1 MPLLSGRATVLQGLT
16 TRGRCLVAAG
26 VAAGACALVLDER
39 DLLRVAL
46 LLVALPVLC
55 AVLLSLA
62 RLDLRTSR
70 SVSPAAVTVGT
81 PAVVTLTLGAGARLP
96 VAGLLLSD
104 DVPAALGE
112 VPRYAVGVLPRGTS
126 ASVHY
131 PLTPALRGRHTLG
144 PVQVRLADPFGL
156 VELVRVLP
164 GTTEVLVRPALVD
177 LSGEP
182 GSLVHSVEI
191 GGTPAGSRG
200 AAQNVQDALV
210 RPYQR
215 GDDLRSVHW
224 RSTARRDELMVRPQ
238 EQNRRTGTVVLL
250 DVRTA
255 AHHGTGKH
263 STFEHAISVAAS
275 VAAHLDARG
284 RPVQL
289 VTSDGVDLGRGES
302 CLDRLAVLAT
312 VRGASLAGAVG
323 AVGAHEL
330 IAVLG
335 SVDAAGAQTLLAA
348 TTGNGPARAVV
359 LGAEGAGVAV
369 LRSAGWSV
377 VVARERTPTLQ
388 VWQQLCAGAA
398 ELAGAGW

>member
-1 MPLLSGRATVLQGLT
+1 MLSVHASMLQGLT
-16 TRGRCLVAAG
+16 TRGRCLLAAG
-26 VAAGACALVLDER
+26 VAAGACALILDER

-46 LLVALPVLC
+46 LLIALPVLC
-55 AVLLSLA
+55 ALLLGLA
-62 RLDLRTSR
+62 RLDLQTAR
-70 SVSPAAVTVGT
+70 SVAPAAVTAGT
-81 PAVVTLTLGAGARLP
+81 PAVVTLTLGAGGRLP

-104 DVPAALGE
+104 EVPAVLGE

-131 PLTPALRGRHTLG
+131 PLTPTLRGRHTLG
-144 PVQVRLADPFGL
+144 PVQVRLADPLGL

-164 GTTEVLVRPALVD
+164 GSTEVLVRPALVD

-182 GSLVHSVEI
+182 GRLVQSVEI

-210 RPYQR
+210 RPYR
-215 GDDLRSVHW
+215 HGDDLRSVHW

-238 EQNRRTGTVVLL
+238 EQNRRAGTVVLL
-250 DVRTA
+250 DVRAA
-255 AHHGTGKH
+255 AHHGAGTH
-263 STFEHAISVAAS
+263 STFERAISVAAS
-275 VAAHLDARG
+275 VAAHLDAQG
-284 RPVQL
+284 HPVQL
-289 VTSDGVDLGRGES
+289 VTSDGVDLGRGEAS
-302 CLDRLAVLAT
+302 LDRLAVLDT

-323 AVGAHEL
+323 AVGADEL

-335 SVDAAGAQTLLAA
+335 SVDAAGAETLLAT

-359 LGAEGAGVAV
+359 LGADGAGVAT

-398 ELAGAGW
+398 EPAGAGW